1 MNYLDF
7 ANKDFKSMETMYAY
21 TEEYDVIV
29 VNCQQYLEKAL
40 KHLYELKLNELNRS
54 HKIVFLARQ
63 LNIPEISKYIG
74 ELRIIQ
80 EYYFDKRYPSES
92 YIETTKEECEQAVK
106 ITRELKII
114 IEAEINKYSKE
125 VISNSD
131 KGLKQCS
138 AFDIVDKGQD

>member
-7 ANKDFKSMETMYAY
+7 ANKDFISMEIMYKY

-29 VNCQQYLEKAL
+29 VNCQQYLEKSL

-54 HKIVFLARQ
+54 HKIVFLAKQ
-63 LNIPEISKYIG
+63 LAIPEILKYIN

-106 ITRELKII
+106 VTRELKYI
-114 IEAEINKYSKE
+114 IETEVSKYSEKTP
-125 VISNSD
+125 SNSD
-131 KGLKQCS
+131 DNLKQCN
-138 AFDIVDKGQD
+138 AFDIVNKKQ